1 LHIANSNETIITDNK
16 SRTINIDFARPPCCF
31 TVYRNYR
38 NALRVFVEGVLPHET
53 LEMGASVA
61 ATSEVRRLVP
71 ITEKLKV
78 DIRIKEINKMTNRR
92 KGIQRNKEEPRDT
105 AK

>member
-1 LHIANSNETIITDNK
+1 
-16 SRTINIDFARPPCCF
+16 
-31 TVYRNYR
+31 
-38 NALRVFVEGVLPHET
+38 
-53 LEMGASVA
+53 MGASVA